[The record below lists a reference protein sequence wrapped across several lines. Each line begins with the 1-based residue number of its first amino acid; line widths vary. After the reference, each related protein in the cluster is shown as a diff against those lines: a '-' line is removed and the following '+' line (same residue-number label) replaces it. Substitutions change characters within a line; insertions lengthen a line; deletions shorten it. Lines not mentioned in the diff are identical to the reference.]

1 MTIIS
6 MDEYGNVAFNPEVSD
21 ECTSPRYYCYCD
33 GEIIYTQWCKYHR
46 NTYYYCFRCK
56 GLYKRDK
63 SQCAI
68 DLSKELR

>member
-1 MTIIS
+1 
-6 MDEYGNVAFNPEVSD
+6 MDEKENVAFNSEVSD
-21 ECTSPRYYCYCD
+21 QCTSPRYYCYCD
-33 GEIIYTQWCKYHR
+33 GAIIYTEWCKYHR